1 MKISSE
7 ELRQW
12 LAAMQEFGVTELVY
26 EDEETELTLKREAR
40 TIVQVSDSPQAP
52 QAPVAAQETEPEI
65 PEEKIVKSPV
75 VGVFYQSNVQDGP
88 ALVKVGDEVHEGDVV
103 GIIEAMKLMN
113 EVIAKQ
119 NGTIKEILVSSGQK
133 VEYGQPLMILE

>member
-52 QAPVAAQETEPEI
+52 QATVAVQETEPEI

-88 ALVKVGDEVHEGDVV
+88 ALVKVGDEVQEGDVV